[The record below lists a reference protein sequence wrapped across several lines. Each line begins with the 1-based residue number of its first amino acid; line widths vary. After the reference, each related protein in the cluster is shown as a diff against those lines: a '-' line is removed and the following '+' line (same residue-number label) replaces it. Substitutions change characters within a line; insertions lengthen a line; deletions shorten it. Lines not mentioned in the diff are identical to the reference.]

1 MSEEVLE
8 EEVESIPTILEDVKK
23 MIGPSEIYDHFNTDL
38 IIHINSVFNILQ
50 QMGVGPEEGF
60 SITAD
65 GKETWD
71 DYIEGI
77 ENKNIFQMVKS
88 YMYLKVRMQFDPP
101 TGSVLT
107 YFQDQIKEY
116 EWRLNVASETKW
128 SNKT

>member
-1 MSEEVLE
+1 MSTVSEEVPS
-8 EEVESIPTILEDVKK
+8 VPTILEDVKK
-23 MIGPSEIYDHFNTDL
+23 MIGPSEIYDHFDADL

-60 SITAD
+60 SITKD

-71 DYIEGI
+71 DYIDGM

-107 YFQDQIKEY
+107 YFQEQIKEY

-128 SNKT
+128 SKT

>member
-1 MSEEVLE
+1 MS
-8 EEVESIPTILEDVKK
+8 TILDDVKK
-23 MIGPSEIYDHFNTDL
+23 MIGPSEIYDHFDADL

-60 SITAD
+60 SITKD
-65 GKETWD
+65 GEETWD
-71 DYIEGI
+71 DYIDGM

-107 YFQDQIKEY
+107 YFQEQIKEY
-116 EWRLNVASETKW
+116 EWRLNAAAETKW
-128 SNKT
+128 SKT